1 MAAILLYLD
10 LNLSLQPVIITKERI
25 RLSTMERCTRYT
37 HDLAMTFS
45 HIVHNVLLNTSSVL
59 AKVQY

>member
-45 HIVHNVLLNTSSVL
+45 HIVHNVLLNWNML
-59 AKVQY
+59 